1 MGDRSVDRKRQR
13 RAKDRRDQLLMCAR
27 AVAKLAKHRKIE
39 AMVAGL
45 VEHDLEIRRVLETVV
60 RRWTK
65 PIEPRYIST
74 GAANR
79 PHGKLHREHLVPCRV
94 LVDRMI
100 MKPRECRAL
109 LDTAVIITSVTPKEH
124 RQLGGIFLD
133 HEELYG
139 EMLKADISRL
149 PMLGKERYADKKI
162 KLQPLRR
169 RRRAASRGRSRLAQ
183 VGTR

>member
-1 MGDRSVDRKRQR
+1 MGDRSVDRKRLR